1 MKTIELANH
10 FFQSLVSPFSRDI
23 KSKIQSDNLSLIN
36 AVSYS
41 FVVSHFIDYL
51 WECEKTRS
59 RQTQRHEI
67 IKCLDERFGLLGNRF
82 KLGTFNFINALNNS
96 VKHVGLDRSKSHN
109 SDIQGHHGLL
119 NIQVLNNKD
128 GRIWFDNGI
137 NRFDY
142 GRIILRHVSS
152 LFSVSYEELPEDIT
166 MEILH
171 GEYNF
176 YCDSDE
182 FDHDDPTQAIDILVD
197 HLNPICLDCGMQED
211 DCDCDSFIFTD
222 DITCFNP
229 EDKGYMDYDKI
240 MSAIS
245 GAYKLD

>member
-1 MKTIELANH
+1 MKTIELANY
-10 FFQSLVSPFSRDI
+10 FFLSLVSPFSRDI
-23 KSKIQSDNLSLIN
+23 KSKIESDNLSLID

-59 RQTQRHEI
+59 RQSQRHAI
-67 IKCLDERFGLLGNRF
+67 IKCLDEKFGLIGNRF

-96 VKHVGLDRSKSHN
+96 VKHVGLDIAKTHN
-109 SDIQGHHGLL
+109 SDIQDHHGLL
-119 NIQVLNNKD
+119 NIQMLNYKD

-152 LFSVSYEELPEDIT
+152 LFSIIYEDLPEDIS
-166 MEILH
+166 MDILH
-171 GEYNF
+171 GEYNLC
-176 YCDSDE
+176 CDSDE
-182 FDHDDPTQAIDILVD
+182 FDHGDPTQAIDILVD
-197 HLNPICLDCGMQED
+197 HLNPVCLDCGMPED
-211 DCDCDSFIFTD
+211 VCDCDSFIFTD
-222 DITCFNP
+222 DVACFNP

-245 GAYKLD
+245 VAYKPD